1 MKQFFQRIGCFLIG
15 WDLDVLKQCGESSF
29 RTFRKL
35 ASAITIV
42 MLLWGII
49 GYTFAN
55 RYLNI
60 HSVIG
65 CLGTALV
72 FMTIVLCIERIIIL
86 KDGGSKGI
94 YIFRIAIA
102 VCMALLGSFIFDQL
116 MFRNDLEAKIKDN
129 RENLIVETINT
140 RMKVYDDDYRR
151 ISISM
156 DSINH
161 VTDSLSAELQRRP
174 NHTITSTTTFQ
185 GPAKVDSL
193 GNKIAGEI
201 TRQTTTTQVPNPLGM
216 QVNANYEQLLS
227 YNKKLDD
234 LTKQKQAVDSV
245 VRVEFRDRPLGFME
259 ELNASIS
266 VISQSWLGL
275 VFYLLLFVFLMFLEL
290 FVVSI
295 KWGEDK
301 CDYELMVL
309 HQLELKQLSLKNSKQ
324 SLTQKYITRQ
334 FPEDK

>member
-1 MKQFFQRIGCFLIG
+1 MKQFFQRIGCLLIG
-15 WDLDVLKQCGESSF
+15 WNLDVLKQCGESSF

-35 ASAITIV
+35 VSAITIV

-60 HSVIG
+60 HSIIG

-129 RENLIVETINT
+129 REKLIVETINT

-151 ISISM
+151 ISMSM

-174 NHTITSTTTFQ
+174 YITLTENSITR
-185 GPAKVDSL
+185 GPATIDSL
-193 GNKIAGEI
+193 GNK
-201 TRQTTTTQVPNPLGM
+201 RQEVSRTTTTSHAANPLGM
-216 QVNANYEQLLS
+216 QVNANYEQIVS
-227 YNKKLDD
+227 YNKKLDN
-234 LTKQKQAVDSV
+234 LTKQKQVVDSV
-245 VRVEFRDRPLGFME
+245 VREEFRDRPLGFME
-259 ELNASIS
+259 ELNASIA
-266 VISQSWLGL
+266 VISQSWLGF

-309 HQLELKQLSLKNSKQ
+309 HQLELKQLTLKNSKQ
-324 SLTQKYITRQ
+324 SLIQKYLTRQ
-334 FPEDK
+334 FPDDK